1 MRRLA
6 AATLIA
12 VTATLGATPTVQ
24 ADTPRCVS
32 RHEYNRIAKGM
43 TMTKVHRIFDTAGFA
58 TGLGLPN
65 LVRQY
70 RPCTRI
76 GSVQV
81 TYSPRGRVLGK
92 SAQRFGR

>member
-12 VTATLGATPTVQ
+12 ITATLGATPTAQ

-32 RHEYNRIAKGM
+32 RHEYARVSTGM
-43 TMTKVHRIFDTAGFA
+43 TMNRAHRIFDIEGAA

-65 LVRQY
+65 QVRHY
-70 RPCTRI
+70 KPCTRN
-76 GSVQV
+76 GLVQV
-81 TYSPRGRVLGK
+81 SYSPQGRVIGK
-92 SAQRFGR
+92 SAQWL